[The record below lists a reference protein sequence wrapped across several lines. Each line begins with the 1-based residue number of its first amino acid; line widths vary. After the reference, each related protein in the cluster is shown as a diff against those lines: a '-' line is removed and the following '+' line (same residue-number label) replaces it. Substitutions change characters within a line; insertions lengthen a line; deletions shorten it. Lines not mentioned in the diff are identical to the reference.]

1 MSNFSIYLTKELKR
15 DIACGKILPLI
26 NKSKNR
32 TTNNFFN
39 PRISILNI
47 REKSEDRIREKEKEK
62 SKEKSK
68 ENKEI
73 TTEKFNEKIKQKI
86 KMNNIFFEEKRVDA
100 SGCVEIKFQPTQT
113 EREKA

>member
-47 REKSEDRIREKEKEK
+47 REKSEDRIREKEK
-62 SKEKSK
+62 SKENK

-86 KMNNIFFEEKRVDA
+86 KTNNIFFKEKKVDT
-100 SGCVEIKFQPTQT
+100 SKYIEIKFQPTQT
-113 EREKA
+113 ERDKA